1 MKKNGYSK
9 YTINYTRKALQL
21 LNKNCDLEDPDSVK
35 EFIARQDT
43 TTSYKRNLCYSY
55 EHYLKHH
62 GLTWIRPRYRAKNDL
77 PKIPTENK
85 IDMIIS
91 ASYRSLALK
100 LKISK
105 ETGLRPIE
113 VVSLRTRD
121 VDFDKGLLYPSTA
134 KHGSGRVL
142 KLKQDT
148 LSLLKLWIQKN
159 DLGLNDKLF
168 NDSPEYYGKKFRDVR
183 NRVAEKLNDPSLKS
197 IRLYDLRHFYATMLY
212 HKTKDILYV
221 KQQLG
226 HKKLNTT
233 LRYTQ
238 LINFREEEYTVK
250 IANNIDEAIKL
261 LESGFEYITDY
272 EGKKLFRK
280 RK

>member
-1 MKKNGYSK
+1 LITEVQPFRGKIVESSILDVLWDMKKNGYSK
-9 YTINYTRKALQL
+9 YTINYTRQALQL
-21 LNKNCDLEDPDSVK
+21 LSKHCDLGDPESVK
-35 EFIARQDT
+35 EFISEHDT

-55 EHYLKHH
+55 EHYLEHH
-62 GLTWIRPRYRAKNDL
+62 GLTWNRPRYRANDDL

-91 ASYRSLALK
+91 ALYRSLALK

-113 VVSLRTRD
+113 VVSQRTRD

-148 LSLLKLWIQKN
+148 LNLLKLWIQKN
-159 DLGLNDKLF
+159 DLELNDKLF
-168 NDSPEYYGKKFRDVR
+168 NDSAEYYGKKFRDVR
-183 NRVAEKLNDPSLKS
+183 IRVAEKLDDPSLKS

-212 HKTKDILYV
+212 YKTKDILYV
-221 KQQLG
+221 KQQL
-226 HKKLNTT
+226 
-233 LRYTQ
+233 TQ
-238 LINFREEEYTVK
+238 ET
-250 IANNIDEAIKL
+250 
-261 LESGFEYITDY
+261 
-272 EGKKLFRK
+272 
-280 RK
+280 